1 MTLDKVLNKF
11 VRSRKVFML
20 NTRLSKYIQCLFDLS
35 ILPIKMNLPMIYPPV
50 DWGISYYKE
59 LEFGEIPQIT
69 GGLPTYKKYG
79 FSTEQV

>member
-1 MTLDKVLNKF
+1 
-11 VRSRKVFML
+11 
-20 NTRLSKYIQCLFDLS
+20 
-35 ILPIKMNLPMIYPPV
+35 MIYPPV